1 MGALE
6 NTILKEAHTLIG
18 GTTGSGKSS
27 LIHSI
32 IGEVIKNP
40 TCNMRLVLIDL
51 KRVELIEWKD
61 SKHCLTF
68 INDPKLVCPCLNAYI
83 QLMQTRYQKMEKQ
96 GLTQSP
102 YTHIYIVIDELADVV
117 TTNPQAIYLIA
128 KIGRLGRA
136 ANIHLILG
144 TQDCSRKTIS
154 AIIQQNITCALAL
167 RCKTSIESRQ
177 VLGISGAEK
186 LPRNGQGILWN
197 ANGYQT
203 INIPYFSKED
213 RIKARQEEAN

>member
-1 MGALE
+1 MGVLE
-6 NTILKEAHTLIG
+6 KTILSEAHTLIG

-32 IGEVIKNP
+32 IGETMKQP
-40 TCNMRLVLIDL
+40 TSNVRLVLIDL
-51 KRVELIEWKD
+51 KRVELIEWKNT
-61 SKHCLTF
+61 KHCLTF
-68 INDPKLVCPCLNAYI
+68 INDPKQVCPCLIAYI
-83 QLMQTRYQKMEKQ
+83 QLMQTRYQKMEKL

-102 YTHIYIVIDELADVV
+102 YTHIYIVIDELADVIS
-117 TTNPQAIYLIA
+117 TNPQAIQLIA

-136 ANIHLILG
+136 ANIHLIMA
-144 TQDCSRKTIS
+144 TQSPDRKTIC

-167 RCKTSIESRQ
+167 RCKTPIESRQ
-177 VLGISGAEK
+177 ILGMGGAEK
-186 LPRNGQGILWN
+186 LPRYGQGIIWN
-197 ANGYQT
+197 ANGYQS